1 MQQRQA
7 SLARAV
13 PPSCARFLLI
23 CKVPECRPSDG
34 SPFLRYSFGRHRQS
48 RAPCGCSNGG
58 SSIANRK
65 STTLAP
71 NDWCRVILIGALRVK
86 SFPSRSDRQLPSN
99 HQTSHVLLV
108 ASRYDPKHVV
118 SEWPFQV
125 ECFPYRGFSP
135 NGWFLTVRQKDWHFF
150 VS

>member
-1 MQQRQA
+1 MQQCQA
-7 SLARAV
+7 SLARVV

-23 CKVPECRPSDG
+23 YTVSAGRPSDG
-34 SPFLRYSFGRHRQS
+34 SPFLRYSSGRHRQS

-71 NDWCRVILIGALRVK
+71 NDWCRVILIGALRAK

-108 ASRYDPKHVV
+108 ASRDDPKHVV
-118 SEWPFQV
+118 REWPV
-125 ECFPYRGFSP
+125 PIEGLPYRRLRS
-135 NGWFLTVRQKDWHFF
+135 KAD
-150 VS
+150 